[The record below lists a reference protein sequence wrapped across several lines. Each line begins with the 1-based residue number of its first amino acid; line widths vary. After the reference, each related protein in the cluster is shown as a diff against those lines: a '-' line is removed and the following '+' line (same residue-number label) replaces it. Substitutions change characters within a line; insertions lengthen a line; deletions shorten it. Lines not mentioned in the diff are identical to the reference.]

1 MIWRCRGRQVPVGE
15 RTLVMGILN
24 VTPDSFSDGGLY
36 AEPERAVEHAVEM
49 IKAGADIIDV
59 GGESTRPGADPVP
72 AEEERRRVLPVIQ
85 ALRRQSDVLISI
97 DTYKAEVARAA
108 LDAGADIV
116 NDISGLGFDEE
127 MPGVVASTGAGLVLM
142 HIRGTP
148 RTMQQNPVY
157 RDVVRE
163 IGETF
168 AERLAKAEK
177 AGISPEQVVLDPGIG
192 FGKKLQHNLEILRRL
207 KEFRR
212 FERPILIGPSRK
224 SFIGAILD
232 LPPDQRLEGTAAAV
246 AVGIAN
252 GADVVRVHDVREMVR
267 VVRVAD
273 AIVRGF
279 SPTAGAQA

>member
-59 GGESTRPGADPVP
+59 GGESTRPGADPVS

-212 FERPILIGPSRK
+212 FGRPILIGPSRK

>member
-59 GGESTRPGADPVP
+59 GGESTRPGADPVS

-85 ALRRQSDVLISI
+85 ALRRRSDVLISI

-212 FERPILIGPSRK
+212 FGRPILIGPSRK

>member
-15 RTLVMGILN
+15 KTLVMGILN

-59 GGESTRPGADPVP
+59 GGESTRPGADPVS

-85 ALRRQSDVLISI
+85 ALRRRSDVLISI
-97 DTYKAEVARAA
+97 DTYKAEVACAA

-157 RDVVRE
+157 QDVVNE
-163 IGETF
+163 IGEIF

>member
-59 GGESTRPGADPVP
+59 GGESTRPGADPVS

-163 IGETF
+163 IRETF

-212 FERPILIGPSRK
+212 FGRPILIGPSRK